1 MRIAPSADWHKY
13 LLLNLSV
20 VVFGTTANAA
30 DASHGEYLT
39 NAGGCVAC
47 HTAEDGQ
54 PMAGGRSLESP
65 FGTFYTPNIT
75 PDNETGIGGWTDDE
89 FVSAFQEGLSPE
101 GEHYYPAFPYPSYSG
116 MSRSDLLDIKAY
128 LNSLQPV
135 TAANREHDLVWYASS
150 RMPLVLWKWLYFDDS
165 RFATDS
171 SQTEQWN
178 RGAYLVRHLGHCG
191 ECHTPRSAL
200 GGTEVSLELAGA
212 PGFGEAKAAPN
223 LTPHGDGLKDWRR
236 ADLDLFFEIGMLPNG
251 DFAGGEMSAV
261 IDENTALLTDEDRAA
276 ITEYLRQL
284 KPLPKQY

>member
-47 HTAEDGQ
+47 HTVENGQ

-200 GGTEVSLELAGA
+200 GGTEASLELAGA

-236 ADLDLFFEIGMLPNG
+236 ADLDLFF
-251 DFAGGEMSAV
+251 
-261 IDENTALLTDEDRAA
+261 
-276 ITEYLRQL
+276 
-284 KPLPKQY
+284 

>member
-89 FVSAFQEGLSPE
+89 FVSAFQDGLSPE
-101 GEHYYPAFPYPSYSG
+101 GEHYYPAFPYPSYTG

-135 TAANREHDLVWYASS
+135 TAANREHDLV
-150 RMPLVLWKWLYFDDS
+150 
-165 RFATDS
+165 
-171 SQTEQWN
+171 
-178 RGAYLVRHLGHCG
+178 
-191 ECHTPRSAL
+191 
-200 GGTEVSLELAGA
+200 
-212 PGFGEAKAAPN
+212 
-223 LTPHGDGLKDWRR
+223 
-236 ADLDLFFEIGMLPNG
+236 
-251 DFAGGEMSAV
+251 
-261 IDENTALLTDEDRAA
+261 
-276 ITEYLRQL
+276 
-284 KPLPKQY
+284 

>member
-165 RFATDS
+165 RFAKDS

-200 GGTEVSLELAGA
+200 GGTEASLELAGA

-261 IDENTALLTDEDRAA
+261 VYENTALLTDEDRAA

>member
-200 GGTEVSLELAGA
+200 GGTEASLELAGA

-261 IDENTALLTDEDRAA
+261 VDENTALLTDEDRAA

>member
-165 RFATDS
+165 RFAKDS

-200 GGTEVSLELAGA
+200 GGTEASLELAGA

>member
-47 HTAEDGQ
+47 HTVENGQ

-200 GGTEVSLELAGA
+200 GGTEASLELAGA